1 MLEHATTFGGIF
13 VLQYPTDT
21 NSDKDGKLNF
31 VDKTGAC
38 QLLNYIA
45 FFCKENGIYWDDAV
59 LNTVPEQELIK
70 SYLVYKLNTL
80 RCFTSQNP

>member
-1 MLEHATTFGGIF
+1 MKKFSIERPDF
-13 VLQYPTDT
+13 
-21 NSDKDGKLNF
+21 
-31 VDKTGAC
+31 
-38 QLLNYIA
+38 
-45 FFCKENGIYWDDAV
+45 